1 MDKFID
7 YFCQNKVLNSKVMH
21 KVNKLSILFLIIII
35 FQSFFINQ
43 AFSSHLQVNII
54 VDNSYKGQVIIEGYD
69 RKYLFKSKTAPLFI
83 VKRDF
88 SDINSLINLNSI
100 PHTYIG
106 LFAFIDLD
114 GNKKF
119 SLDFKGDPTEPY
131 GFSLNPKKNYQD
143 IKYEDLVFDTS
154 SIKEILEIFVN
165 EENF

>member
-21 KVNKLSILFLIIII
+21 KVNKLSIIFLIIFI
-35 FQSFFINQ
+35 FQSFFINK
-43 AFSSHLQVNII
+43 AFSSHLKVNII

-69 RKYLFKSKTAPLFI
+69 RKHLFESKTAPLFI

-106 LFAFIDLD
+106 LFAFVDLD

-143 IKYEDLVFDTS
+143 IKYEDIVFENS
-154 SIKEILEIFVN
+154 LIEEILEISLN
-165 EENF
+165 IENF

>member
-1 MDKFID
+1 
-7 YFCQNKVLNSKVMH
+7 MH
-21 KVNKLSILFLIIII
+21 NLNKLSKSFLIIII
-35 FQSFFINQ
+35 FQSFFMNQ
-43 AFSSHLQVNII
+43 AQSSHLKVNIF
-54 VDNSYKGQVIIEGYD
+54 VDNSYNCQVIIEGYD
-69 RKYLFKSKTAPLFI
+69 RKHLFESKTAPLFI

-88 SDINSLINLNSI
+88 SDINSSINLSSI

-106 LFAFIDLD
+106 LFVFIDLD
-114 GNKKF
+114 GNNKF

-154 SIKEILEIFVN
+154 SIKEILEIFIN

>member
-1 MDKFID
+1 M
-7 YFCQNKVLNSKVMH
+7 
-21 KVNKLSILFLIIII
+21 
-35 FQSFFINQ
+35 NQ
-43 AFSSHLQVNII
+43 AQSSHLKVNIF
-54 VDNSYKGQVIIEGYD
+54 VDNPYNGKVIIEGYD
-69 RKYLFKSKTAPLFI
+69 RKYLFESKTAPLFI

-88 SDINSLINLNSI
+88 SDINSSINLSTI

-131 GFSLNPKKNYQD
+131 GFSLNPKKNYHD